1 MHAGIFWGFVL
12 LTIGTANI
20 VTGGIIQAV
29 LSIPLDG
36 AAVGARS
43 ARCRTSSRSSSSS
56 RSAGRSA
63 GGWSRG
69 RARLTF
75 NRDAL
80 LILGDDRRRR
90 RDRAARAGRS
100 RSPRTATIPGAFVSN
115 ALAVPLRAPVAGGA
129 RGRRSRSCGGRHIA
143 LVAAFLCYLPFSKHL
158 HIATSFPNICF
169 RKLAPRGELPTM
181 DLEAED
187 ATFGLKTLQDLGWKD
202 LLDGFTCTECGR
214 CQEACP
220 AWNTGKPLN
229 PKTFIM
235 GIRDMSVEAEHG
247 IDLIPNSPIVRETY
261 GLEDTQAARGGA
273 GQPDRRRRDPVR
285 RGLGLRDLR
294 RVRRG
299 LPGAHRARRQDRRAA
314 PEPRPRGVAASRP
327 S

>member
-1 MHAGIFWGFVL
+1 MQNVVAVIVL
-12 LTIGTANI
+12 RLDRLG
-20 VTGGIIQAV
+20 V
-29 LSIPLDG
+29 LPP
-36 AAVGARS
+36 
-43 ARCRTSSRSSSSS
+43 
-56 RSAGRSA
+56 AGRRS
-63 GGWSRG
+63 

-80 LILGDDRRRR
+80 LILGMIGGVV
-90 RDRAARAGRS
+90 ATELLRAGLRG
-100 RSPRTATIPGAFVSN
+100 RGATATSRARSSSN
-115 ALAVPLRAPVAGGA
+115 ALGRPAADAL
-129 RGRRSRSCGGRHIA
+129 GRRSSRPASRVLWWAHIA

-158 HIATSFPNICF
+158 HIATTFPNIYF
-169 RKLAPRGELPTM
+169 RKLAPRGELPKM
-181 DLEAED
+181 DLEDED

-229 PKTFIM
+229 PKHIHH
-235 GIRDMSVEAEHG
+235 GHPGHVGGGRARDRPHPELADRAR
-247 IDLIPNSPIVRETY
+247 DLRPRRHD
-261 GLEDTQAARGGA
+261 GLGGGA
-273 GQPDRRRRDPVR
+273 GQADRRQRDPVR

-314 PEPRPRGVAASRP
+314 PEPRPRGEPLPEP